1 MFKYILLIFAFVCTF
16 FPEAKSQTSNSAMQ
30 IVLEKFCKEC
40 YNDCFVG
47 RKYLDGSLT
56 VTSVELSG
64 TTVKVKGRHNYTGYL
79 GKTYT
84 DIDFKADITYDG
96 TDVVV
101 IFYKWFVPAVKII
114 DGHWESCE
122 KRIRLN

>member
-1 MFKYILLIFAFVCTF
+1 MKKIILTFTFVLMICASSFAQITD
-16 FPEAKSQTSNSAMQ
+16 SALQ

-40 YNDCFVG
+40 YNDCFTG

-56 VTSVELSG
+56 VTSVEWSG
-64 TTVKVKGRHNYTGYL
+64 TSVKVKGRHNFIGYL
-79 GKTYT
+79 GKTHT

-101 IFYKWFVPAVKII
+101 IFYKWFVPVIDII
-114 DGHWESCE
+114 DGHWESCK
-122 KRIRLN
+122 KRIQIN